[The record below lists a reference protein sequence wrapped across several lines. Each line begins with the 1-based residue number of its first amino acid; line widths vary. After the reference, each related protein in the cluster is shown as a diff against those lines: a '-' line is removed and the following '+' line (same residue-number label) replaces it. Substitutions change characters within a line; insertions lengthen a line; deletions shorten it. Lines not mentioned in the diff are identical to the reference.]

1 MTGDRTTVESKK
13 IHIVQGERAVG
24 KNEDDVISTILGS
37 CVSCCLWDPV
47 AGVGGMNHML
57 LTSSSSG
64 ASVSNLM
71 GLNAM
76 ELLINDILKLGGRR
90 ERLHGKA
97 FGGARMV
104 EGLSDIG
111 KQNSAFILEFLAN
124 EGIACD
130 GHSLGG
136 TNARHIKFWPASG
149 RVMQKIRH
157 DAPVETQAAVRAPE
171 TAGNDLE
178 LF

>member
-1 MTGDRTTVESKK
+1 MTGDRVNVDNKK

-24 KNEDDVISTILGS
+24 RHEEDVISTILGS

-57 LTSSSSG
+57 LTTSSSSSG
-64 ASVSNLM
+64 VSNLV

-104 EGLSDIG
+104 DGLSDIG
-111 KQNSAFILEFLAN
+111 KQNSDFILQFLGN
-124 EGIACD
+124 EGITCE

-136 TNARHIKFWPASG
+136 TSARHIKFWPASG

-157 DAPVETQAAVRAPE
+157 DAPVETQEIVRAPE
-171 TAGNDLE
+171 SVGNGLE